1 MSDTPQGPDWWQASD
16 DKWYPPP
23 RPEMPGD
30 ADATAV
36 SPSGPVPPAGP
47 VAGPPTGPPTGP
59 PSGPPSGGYPPAGG
73 FPPAGPQSGGF
84 PPGAAPSP
92 YGGMPPGA
100 QPPGQQNKTPLY
112 VAIGV
117 VAAAALVGLI
127 VILSSGGDDDPQ
139 TQPTGSPGS
148 TAAPAP
154 PTTEPGPDDPTTD
167 TTPSDPDDPEPS
179 GDNAVV
185 VVDEGFQPFMGGY
198 DQDERTASYGFILE
212 NTSDEVATD
221 ISISVSAF
229 DASGT
234 ALASASHNIYVL
246 RPGERMG
253 IGDEFYGEN
262 FATDVDDVQIQVSEP
277 SEYGL
282 DDVPDDGTVTAEG
295 INTTSDEY
303 GLATTFTARSTYG
316 EQLDSPQ
323 AYAIYRD
330 AAGKIIGGSTGYV
343 DFIAANGSTA
353 GEVTSWDLIPNVAST
368 EVYIDPGYFY

>member
-47 VAGPPTGPPTGP
+47 VMGPPTGPPT
-59 PSGPPSGGYPPAGG
+59 GPPSGGYPPAGG
-73 FPPAGPQSGGF
+73 FPPAGPASGGF

-92 YGGMPPGA
+92 YAGMPPGA

-127 VILSSGGDDDPQ
+127 VILSGGDDDPE
-139 TQPTGSPGS
+139 TEPTAS
-148 TAAPAP
+148 TNTTAAP
-154 PTTEPGPDDPTTD
+154 PTTEPGPDGPDPTTD
-167 TTPSDPDDPEPS
+167 TTEGPDDPEPS

-234 ALASASHNIYVL
+234 ALASASHNVYVL
-246 RPGERMG
+246 RPGETMG
-253 IGDEFYGEN
+253 LGDEFYGEN
-262 FATDVDDVQIQVSEP
+262 FASDVAEVQIQVSEP

-282 DDVPDDGTVTAEG
+282 DDVPDEGTLTAEG
-295 INTTSDEY
+295 VTTTSDEY
-303 GLATTFTARSTYG
+303 GLTTTFTATSTYG
-316 EQLDSPQ
+316 EQIDSPQ

-330 AAGKIIGGSTGYV
+330 AAGAIIGGSTGYL
-343 DFIAANGSTA
+343 DFIAPNGSTA

>member
-148 TAAPAP
+148 TAAP
-154 PTTEPGPDDPTTD
+154 PTTEPGPDGPDPTTD
-167 TTPSDPDDPEPS
+167 TTEGPDDPEPS

>member
-36 SPSGPVPPAGP
+36 SPSGPVPPAG
-47 VAGPPTGPPTGP
+47 
-59 PSGPPSGGYPPAGG
+59 
-73 FPPAGPQSGGF
+73 
-84 PPGAAPSP
+84 
-92 YGGMPPGA
+92 
-100 QPPGQQNKTPLY
+100 
-112 VAIGV
+112 
-117 VAAAALVGLI
+117 LVGLI
-127 VILSSGGDDDPQ
+127 VILSGGDDDPE
-139 TQPTGSPGS
+139 TEPTASS
-148 TAAPAP
+148 NTTAAP
-154 PTTEPGPDDPTTD
+154 PTTEPGPDGPDPTTD
-167 TTPSDPDDPEPS
+167 TTPSDPDDPEPT

-198 DQDERTASYGFILE
+198 DQDERTASYGFIIE

-234 ALASASHNIYVL
+234 ALASASHNVYVL
-246 RPGERMG
+246 RPGEKMG
-253 IGDEFYGEN
+253 LGDEFYGEN
-262 FATDVDDVQIQVSEP
+262 FASDVADVQIQVSEP

-282 DDVPDDGTVTAEG
+282 EDVPEEGTLTAEG
-295 INTTSDEY
+295 VTTTSDDY
-303 GLATTFTARSTYG
+303 GLTTTFTARSTYG
-316 EQLDSPQ
+316 QQIDSPQ

-330 AAGKIIGGSTGYV
+330 AAGDIIGGSTGYV